1 MVRVKI
7 CGISNVKDALDAIG
21 YGADAVGFLVGQVHF
36 STGVFLTPQQAA
48 AIVTQ
53 LPPFCSSVLVTHLS
67 RPEDVVSAA
76 RIAKVNTIQLHG
88 DTEARE
94 AIQIK
99 QQLPYAKTY
108 KVVHVF
114 DESAIAEAQKYA
126 RAVDGIVLDTA
137 LKETGQIGGTG
148 KTHDWAI
155 SRRVAESVPIPVI
168 LAGGLNPD
176 NVAEAIKT
184 VRPYAVDVNSGVSNP
199 TGGKDPR
206 KVKAFIECAKSVIA
220 A

>member
-108 KVVHVF
+108 KVIRVF
-114 DESAIAEAQKYA
+114 HESAIAEAQKYA

-199 TGGKDPR
+199 TRGKDPR